1 MAENLFLMEKGQLK
15 RYYLLSQIKKW
26 LIKIL
31 DRLIKISDEDFSVNQ
46 PFYLKIT
53 KYFLFVLSTIYGA
66 VVSLRLW
73 LYEKDIFKRKKVPCF
88 VISIGNI
95 IAGGSGKTPMAI
107 YMAELLKSMGFN
119 PVVISRGYGG
129 DLNKREV
136 KTDDSNMAIAGSAIS
151 VVVGDGIN
159 LFELPEAVGDEPFM
173 MASRLSFAVI
183 VGKDRFEAA
192 MMALNRLKNIDV
204 IILDDGFQH
213 IQLKRDLDIV
223 LMDYNRPFGN
233 GHLLPVG
240 RLRESPKRALE
251 RADVVIFTRYPD
263 DDLKNFDIS
272 HLKKVANCQGKV
284 KKSFVTKHRPFLHSF
299 ISQNRA
305 SSIKIESLKGRK
317 GCLFSAIA
325 DNLSFRKTAQNLGIS
340 VKAHLEFNDHH
351 MYKSGEI
358 LRIVETYRKTGANL
372 MVTTEK
378 DWARLGCATF
388 QFLNNLWSMDL
399 AVIGI
404 EIDFLNSSDDFKEFI
419 SNLLLN
425 K

>member
-26 LIKIL
+26 LIDIL

-73 LYEKDIFKRKKVPCF
+73 LYEKDIFKKKKAPCF

-95 IAGGSGKTPMAI
+95 VAGGSGKTPMAI

-136 KTDDSNMAIAGSAIS
+136 KTDDSNMAIAGSA

-192 MMALNRLKNIDV
+192 MMALNRLKDIDV

-240 RLRESPKRALE
+240 RLRENPKAAIE

-263 DDLKNFDIS
+263 DDLKNFDESCVKNIVN
-272 HLKKVANCQGKV
+272 HKGKV
-284 KKSFVTKHRPFLHSF
+284 KTFFITRHRPFLYLFLRNNKPFST
-299 ISQNRA
+299 N
-305 SSIKIESLKGRK
+305 LKALRGRK

-325 DNLSFRKTAQNLGIS
+325 DNRSFRKTAQNLGIS

-404 EIDFLNSSDDFKEFI
+404 EIDFFNSADDFKEFI